1 MQSGFNHYNI
11 DSFIEEVKDPTCITQ
26 DLSNIQ
32 ISCQERKENQEK
44 IYNISENITKLD
56 SEVDEESHL
65 VLNKYLKKPKSF
77 EIDTKKLNEDLGS
90 KKSKKIELEQY
101 FNDTNLDKL
110 IEEANQINEEINSEN
125 QSVLNQQNVIIE
137 KNDAIANL
145 WQQIPEELQNTD
157 IKSKIK
163 IQNDKKS
170 LTNQKIAGFQSK
182 NDQLFVQ
189 FKESTKNYSEI
200 SEDLI
205 ENKDW
210 DEITKEIQNSI
221 DKVKSQKT
229 KEEKKIPEI
238 KLKKGEVFQTKLEEL
253 YNSYQN
259 EVGENNNIKK
269 TNEEELQK
277 YQNDKVK
284 IKIIEANQNK
294 LLSNLENFNYL
305 TENIKVYSKAKEIC
319 EEALK
324 SISQKVL
331 PQTINNLTK
340 ILPILTAD
348 RYKDA
353 KVTEDYKIL
362 LFDSETRRL
371 CR

>member
-1 MQSGFNHYNI
+1 M
-11 DSFIEEVKDPTCITQ
+11 
-26 DLSNIQ
+26 
-32 ISCQERKENQEK
+32 
-44 IYNISENITKLD
+44 
-56 SEVDEESHL
+56 
-65 VLNKYLKKPKSF
+65 LNKYLKKPKSF

-137 KNDAIANL
+137 KNEAIANL

-205 ENKDW
+205 R
-210 DEITKEIQNSI
+210 
-221 DKVKSQKT
+221 
-229 KEEKKIPEI
+229 
-238 KLKKGEVFQTKLEEL
+238 
-253 YNSYQN
+253 
-259 EVGENNNIKK
+259 
-269 TNEEELQK
+269 
-277 YQNDKVK
+277 
-284 IKIIEANQNK
+284 IKIGMK
-294 LLSNLENFNYL
+294 
-305 TENIKVYSKAKEIC
+305 
-319 EEALK
+319 
-324 SISQKVL
+324 
-331 PQTINNLTK
+331 
-340 ILPILTAD
+340 
-348 RYKDA
+348 
-353 KVTEDYKIL
+353 
-362 LFDSETRRL
+362 
-371 CR
+371 